1 MTSTA
6 HRPTKR
12 PFDYQYWACWAV
24 VFILAAWAILGLA
37 GVL

>member
-1 MTSTA
+1 MTTA
-6 HRPTKR
+6 QSTKR

-24 VFILAAWAILGLA
+24 VFILAAWAILALA